1 MKLMINPSLQILIV
15 VSKCHWLDRLQIASR
30 EYSLMM
36 SVGLL
41 ITYRNLYR
49 LENVFLIFSA
59 WNDRH

>member
-1 MKLMINPSLQILIV
+1 MRLRINLSLLILIV
-15 VSKCHWLDRLQIASR
+15 ASKYHWLDRSQRASR

-41 ITYRNLYR
+41 FAYRNLYR